1 MIKINTEKIHRYAM
15 LNNELKSW
23 YSKKEIKDE
32 YPLSDREIRR
42 RLSKSIIP
50 DNKIKEVKS
59 NRGLPTKLYHHSILD
74 GIFRKRRGL
83 AEKESD
89 NTIKWVENHYW
100 KYIGNVVPKNGS
112 VEVNKKIIESIF
124 DDLRL
129 LIPKKSYL
137 KMFYSLELNTE
148 DNNYHT
154 HYLIDYDVSKISRK
168 DILNILELYVDK
180 NIQKERRIDLKKY
193 DNSFGK
199 RGNKYTTKCKIID
212 YNLLVN

>member
-1 MIKINTEKIHRYAM
+1 MININTEKIHRYAM
-15 LNNELKSW
+15 LNNELKRW
-23 YSKKEIKDE
+23 YSKKDIQNE
-32 YPLSDREIRR
+32 YPLSEREIRR

-50 DNKIKEVKS
+50 DNKIKEEKS

-74 GIFRKRRGL
+74 DIFRKRRAL
-83 AEKESD
+83 AKKESD

-100 KYIGNVVPKNGS
+100 KYIGNIVPKDGD
-112 VEVNKKIIESIF
+112 VEVNKTTINSIF
-124 DDLRL
+124 NTLKL
-129 LIPKKSYL
+129 LIPKKSHL
-137 KMFYSLELNTE
+137 KMFYSLELNPE

-154 HYLIDYDVSKISRK
+154 HYLIDCDMSKIRRK
-168 DILNILELYVDK
+168 DILNILEIYVDK

-212 YNLLVN
+212 YKLLVN